1 MKPFSTGTKY
11 NSSIL
16 KRVCDKIVN
25 MEGYSGMETINHQAL
40 ALDEDEKNL
49 IREYGTVV
57 HYPKGQII
65 FSQGDTADRVYFIE
79 EGFVKIYRITPD
91 GRRVTVGSMRTS
103 GQLMGLAETLYHG
116 ERTCFAGAINDST
129 LVVVRRARFE
139 ELLGQQ
145 PSIAIKVA
153 TTLGVRMREAE
164 GIIQEMVCFQVPG
177 RLAMLLLKMSERAGI
192 ETETGRKINFRLTH
206 EEIAAMIGT
215 SRQTVTSL
223 LNIFR
228 QENSILIEEKE
239 VYIIDMD
246 KLNKWIV

>member
-1 MKPFSTGTKY
+1 ME
-11 NSSIL
+11 
-16 KRVCDKIVN
+16 KIN
-25 MEGYSGMETINHQAL
+25 QEAL
-40 ALDEDEKNL
+40 ALNEQEKSL

-65 FSQGDTADRVYFIE
+65 FSEGDTADRIYLIE
-79 EGFVKIYRITPD
+79 EGFVNIYRIAPD
-91 GRRVTVGSMRTS
+91 GRRATVGSMRTS

-139 ELLGQQ
+139 ELLVQH

-164 GIIQEMVCFQVPG
+164 ALIQEMVCFQVPG

-192 ETETGRKINFRLTH
+192 ETETGT
-206 EEIAAMIGT
+206 
-215 SRQTVTSL
+215 
-223 LNIFR
+223 
-228 QENSILIEEKE
+228 
-239 VYIIDMD
+239 
-246 KLNKWIV
+246 

>member
-1 MKPFSTGTKY
+1 MG
-11 NSSIL
+11 
-16 KRVCDKIVN
+16 
-25 MEGYSGMETINHQAL
+25 GYSRMGNINHEAL
-40 ALDEDEKNL
+40 ALDEYEKNL
-49 IREYGTVV
+49 VREYGTVI

-65 FSQGDTADRVYFIE
+65 FSEGDTADRIYLIE
-79 EGFVKIYRITPD
+79 QGFVKIYRITPD
-91 GRRVTVGSMRTS
+91 GRRVTVGSMRTT

-116 ERTCFAGAINDST
+116 ERTCFAGAINDAT
-129 LVVVRRARFE
+129 LVVVRKARFE
-139 ELLGQQ
+139 ELLVNH

-192 ETETGRKINFRLTH
+192 ETEIGTKISFRLTH
-206 EEIAAMIGT
+206 DEIACMIGT

-228 QENSILIEEKE
+228 QENSIAIEDKE
-239 VYIIDMD
+239 VYILDTD
-246 KLNKWIV
+246 KLSKWIV

>member
-1 MKPFSTGTKY
+1 
-11 NSSIL
+11 
-16 KRVCDKIVN
+16 
-25 MEGYSGMETINHQAL
+25 MENINHETL
-40 ALDEDEKNL
+40 ELDEYEKNL

-57 HYPKGQII
+57 HYAKGQII
-65 FSQGDTADRVYFIE
+65 FAEGDTADRIYLIE

-91 GRRVTVGSMRTS
+91 GRRVTVGSMRTT

-116 ERTCFAGAINDST
+116 ERTCFAGAINDSI

-139 ELLGQQ
+139 EVLVQQ

-177 RLAMLLLKMSERAGI
+177 RLAMLLLKMSDRAGI
-192 ETETGRKINFRLTH
+192 ETEAGTKIKFRLTH
-206 EEIAAMIGT
+206 EEIAWMIGT

-228 QENSILIEEKE
+228 QEKSIAIEEKE
-239 VYIIDMD
+239 VYILDVE

>member
-1 MKPFSTGTKY
+1 
-11 NSSIL
+11 
-16 KRVCDKIVN
+16 
-25 MEGYSGMETINHQAL
+25 MENINHETL
-40 ALDEDEKNL
+40 ALDEYEKNL

-57 HYPKGQII
+57 HYAKGQII
-65 FSQGDTADRVYFIE
+65 FAEGDTADRIYLIE

-91 GRRVTVGSMRTS
+91 GRRVTVGSMRTT

-116 ERTCFAGAINDST
+116 ERTCFAGAINDSI

-139 ELLGQQ
+139 EVLVQQ

-177 RLAMLLLKMSERAGI
+177 RLAMLLLKMSDRAGI
-192 ETETGRKINFRLTH
+192 ETEAGTKIKFRLTH
-206 EEIAAMIGT
+206 EEIAWMIGT

-228 QENSILIEEKE
+228 QEKSIAIEEKE
-239 VYIIDMD
+239 VYILDVE

>member
-1 MKPFSTGTKY
+1 
-11 NSSIL
+11 
-16 KRVCDKIVN
+16 
-25 MEGYSGMETINHQAL
+25 MEGYSVIESINHEAL

-65 FSQGDTADRVYFIE
+65 FSEGDTADRIYLIE
-79 EGFVKIYRITPD
+79 EGFVKIYRLTPD

-116 ERTCFAGAINDST
+116 ERTCFAGAINDAT
-129 LVVVRRARFE
+129 LVVVRNARFE
-139 ELLGQQ
+139 ELLVNH

-164 GIIQEMVCFQVPG
+164 AIIQEMVCFQVPG
-177 RLAMLLLKMSERAGI
+177 RLAMLLLKMTERAGV
-192 ETETGRKINFRLTH
+192 ETKTGTKIGFRLTH
-206 EEIAAMIGT
+206 EEIACMIGT

-228 QENSILIEEKE
+228 QENSIAIEEKE
-239 VYIIDMD
+239 VYILDTD
-246 KLNKWIV
+246 KLSKWIV

>member
-1 MKPFSTGTKY
+1 MIQLFTGGIRC
-11 NSSIL
+11 S
-16 KRVCDKIVN
+16 
-25 MEGYSGMETINHQAL
+25 MESINHQAL
-40 ALDEDEKNL
+40 ELDEHEKNL
-49 IREYGTVV
+49 IREYGTVI

-65 FSQGDTADRVYFIE
+65 FSEGDTADRVYLVE
-79 EGFVKIYRITPD
+79 EGFVKIYRITAD

-116 ERTCFAGAINDST
+116 ERTCFAGAISDAT

-139 ELLGQQ
+139 ELLDKH

-153 TTLGVRMREAE
+153 TTLGVRMRDAEA
-164 GIIQEMVCFQVPG
+164 IIQEMVSLQVPG
-177 RLAMLLLKMSERAGI
+177 RLALLLLKMSERAGV
-192 ETETGRKINFRLTH
+192 ETKTGTKIGIRLTH

-228 QENSILIEEKE
+228 QENSIAIEEKE
-239 VYIIDMD
+239 MYILDPD

>member
-1 MKPFSTGTKY
+1 
-11 NSSIL
+11 
-16 KRVCDKIVN
+16 
-25 MEGYSGMETINHQAL
+25 MEGYSRMESINHEAL
-40 ALDEDEKNL
+40 ALDEHEKNL

-65 FSQGDTADRVYFIE
+65 FAEGDTADRIYLIE

-139 ELLGQQ
+139 ELLVQQ

-177 RLAMLLLKMSERAGI
+177 RLAMLLLKIAERAGT
-192 ETETGRKINFRLTH
+192 ETEIGTKINFRLTH
-206 EEIAAMIGT
+206 EEIACMIGT

-228 QENSILIEEKE
+228 QENSIAIEEKE
-239 VYIIDMD
+239 VYIVDID